1 MKKTQEYLI
10 SKNSIKGQVP
20 DLADKKNIQ
29 TLIRTYKKKYPYPHD
44 ESLKL
49 AMEEGRKMTNRDRD
63 DVIEDVKK
71 NKKIALAFHLPIPF
85 VNELLEA
92 YPLIF
97 RDEGQYMWFLENFPN
112 LALIRLPKK
121 TKKTP

>member
-10 SKNSIKGQVP
+10 SKNSIRGQTP

-29 TLIRTYKKKYPYPHD
+29 MLIRTYKKKYPYPHE

-49 AMEEGRKMTNRDRD
+49 ALEEGRKITTKEVD
-63 DVIEDVKK
+63 
-71 NKKIALAFHLPIPF
+71 ALEITEKTGRISLVYHLPYPF
-85 VNELLEA
+85 VDELKKA

-97 RDEGQYMWFLENFPN
+97 IDKTQYEWFLETFPN
-112 LALIRLPKK
+112 LALVKVPKK
-121 TKKTP
+121 KVTP